1 MGEALRTHSFR
12 HTYGTAHAQ
21 NGLPAF
27 ILKKAMGHS
36 RVSMTE
42 RYVDASQTVALVLRL
57 PLVLN
62 PHTTKSQCEKENICK
77 KDVPQVL

>member
-1 MGEALRTHSFR
+1 MHSFR

-27 ILKKAMGHS
+27 ILKEAMGHS

-42 RYVDASQTVALVLRL
+42 RYVDASQTVAPVLRL
-57 PLVLN
+57 PLILS
-62 PHTTKSQCEKENICK
+62 PRTRKGQREHEKDRRTRARRSFEINGG
-77 KDVPQVL
+77 